1 MGPFIHEYSAV
12 WGGMGDDA
20 PHPLVDQGSAVPQRE
35 FASNRKEVEEASS
48 LFLDIVLTGWKE
60 PRAEGGLSL
69 FTASPTKL
77 TV

>member
-1 MGPFIHEYSAV
+1 M
-12 WGGMGDDA
+12 DA
-20 PHPLVDQGSAVPQRE
+20 PHPLVDQGSAVLQRV
-35 FASNRKEVEEASS
+35 FASNWKEVEEASS

-69 FTASPTKL
+69 STASPTKL